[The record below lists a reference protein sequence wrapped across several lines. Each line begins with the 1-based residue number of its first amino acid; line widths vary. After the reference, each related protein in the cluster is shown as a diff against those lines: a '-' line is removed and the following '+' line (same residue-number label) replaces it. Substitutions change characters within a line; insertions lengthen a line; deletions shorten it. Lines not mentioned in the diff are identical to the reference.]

1 MEEGSG
7 VTEEILEV
15 VEEDT
20 VEVREEVATA
30 EVITE
35 ETMEE
40 ALVREEEGEVSVRVE
55 VEADIREE
63 APTWDPQPT

>member
-15 VEEDT
+15 VEENT
-20 VEVREEVATA
+20 VEVRGEVATA

-40 ALVREEEGEVSVRVE
+40 ALVREEEEEVSVRGEAE
-55 VEADIREE
+55 VDIREE
-63 APTWDPQPT
+63 DPTWDPLPT